1 MEISKAAILV
11 ASKLKLKELQ
21 DNYPDV
27 SLESTVGTLLDG
39 GLENAWCTKPYIS
52 WNWKL
57 ALK

>member
-39 GLENAWCTKPYIS
+39 GLENA
-52 WNWKL
+52 
-57 ALK
+57 